1 MKLKQI
7 KVVLDAEQLGSCRQ
21 TCECDYALEDV
32 TKLSFPGFTK
42 YTEALIEELNGDPLK
57 FVGMGL
63 VIKESA
69 WNDAPLYVSP
79 LEDAL
84 KFTDLLDDVTVAEEP
99 IPRSQVVL
107 QAANPVKSMELMNL
121 TEEDLKKSCRM
132 TPEGLLSVYDALTM
146 RDGCTNH
153 DSGKRYNAWS
163 KGPQTGGFDLDAVL
177 KYHFPGSPQPTPV
190 AQVRH
195 VLQLLAIISGPGAAR
210 VRNRNAERAARVLAS
225 NPVQSIDLMNFTD
238 EDLKKHCRVTP
249 DGMFSVYDALVLRD
263 GSTYDNASRK
273 FRRWETAA
281 DESRSSLTGSPE
293 PADLYVLFRFGTD
306 PHPTPV
312 ASFHGILRLMAAIPG
327 KGSKIVRS
335 QQAELTTR
343 AMAGDHDLERA
354 IQGRRAALPAAAQ
367 EVMLVGL
374 QSSGDAKRMRDEQH
388 ELETTSKR
396 PRVRYTGDQL
406 LGIVKGICPD
416 APPDPAMLLDMWDSS
431 GGNHSDF
438 MALYIKFCEVLF
450 FIPNIP

>member
-107 QAANPVKSMELMNL
+107 QAANPVKSMEIMNL
-121 TEEDLKKSCRM
+121 TEEDLKKACRM
-132 TPEGLLSVYDALTM
+132 TPEGLFSVYDALTI
-146 RDGCTNH
+146 RDGCTNN
-153 DSGKRYNAWS
+153 DAGKRYNQWV
-163 KGPQTGGFDLDAVL
+163 KIQQTEAKDGDAVSHTGYL
-177 KYHFPGSPQPTPV
+177 AIRAVSKHQFPGS
-190 AQVRH
+190 
-195 VLQLLAIISGPGAAR
+195 
-210 VRNRNAERAARVLAS
+210 
-225 NPVQSIDLMNFTD
+225 
-238 EDLKKHCRVTP
+238 
-249 DGMFSVYDALVLRD
+249 AL
-263 GSTYDNASRK
+263 
-273 FRRWETAA
+273 
-281 DESRSSLTGSPE
+281 
-293 PADLYVLFRFGTD
+293 
-306 PHPTPV
+306 PTPV
-312 ASFHGILRLMAAIPG
+312 ASFHEVVRLLAIIPG
-327 KGSKIVRS
+327 PGAMRIRG

-438 MALYIKFCEVLF
+438 MALYIKFCEVLSFF